1 MTQAAAVILPISTDD
16 SGRGKPAAELC
27 GWLFLIGPGLERL
40 PLHTAGGVAAH
51 QGLDFG
57 DGYSVEIAHDGVL

>member
-1 MTQAAAVILPISTDD
+1 MSQAAAVILPISTDD
-16 SGRGKPAAELC
+16 SGTGKLAADLYDR
-27 GWLFLIGPGLERL
+27 LFLIGPVLGRL

-57 DGYSVEIAHDGVL
+57 HG